1 MRWVG
6 HVTRLRERRGA
17 CRVLVGT
24 LKERDYLE
32 DPGEDGR
39 IILKWICG
47 ILWVF
52 PQIFR
57 KWDWERGLD

>member
-1 MRWVG
+1 MHAGFWW
-6 HVTRLRERRGA
+6 
-17 CRVLVGT
+17 GT

-47 ILWVF
+47 ILWSV
-52 PQIFR
+52 PT
-57 KWDWERGLD
+57 DL